1 MMEEKFVKHCSDE
14 GIEFF
19 LTDKYDMNDLKRCQE
34 KSVQMM
40 KTIVDIF
47 EKYDVSYILAHGS
60 LLGLIRHNSFIPWD
74 DDCDLFVF
82 DNDYARAIQLLRRFL
97 PEGYIVHNKRTDP
110 IYWPKWTK
118 IRDEFSDTYE
128 SLWAI
133 DRKFKFHGICVDILK
148 ARVVDRKEIK
158 QVEYT
163 KIKKRRR
170 KRTRKFNALTF
181 RKKIVRFPLYV
192 AGNIKDVFRYAKAAI
207 KGIRSKTKCVGNEGT
222 IIECE
227 FKYEDVFP
235 TKKMVFE
242 GVQVAVPKNPEGVL
256 RSMYGDFMKLPPLED
271 RKPHFDEVVFFDE
284 EI

>member
-1 MMEEKFVKHCSDE
+1 MDENLIKHCNEE
-14 GIEFF
+14 GIEFY
-19 LTDKYDMNDLKRCQE
+19 LTDKYDLNDLKRCQK

-47 EKYDVSYILAHGS
+47 EKYDISYILAHGS

-97 PEGYIVHNKRTDP
+97 PEGYIVHNKRTDS

-118 IRDEFSDTYE
+118 IRDEYSDTYE

-133 DRKFKFHGICVDILK
+133 DRRFKYHGICVDILK
-148 ARVVDRKEIK
+148 ARVVDNKEMK
-158 QVEYT
+158 QNAKK
-163 KIKKRRR
+163 KIKRRR
-170 KRTRKFNALTF
+170 SKRIKKFNALPLKNKIF
-181 RKKIVRFPLYV
+181 RLPIFL
-192 AGNIKDVFRYAKAAI
+192 AGNVKDLFRNSKVAI
-207 KGIRSKTKCVGNEGT
+207 KYIKNKTKCVGNEGT

-227 FKYEDVFP
+227 FNYDDVFP

-242 GVQVAVPKNPEGVL
+242 GVEVAVPKNPEGVL
-256 RSMYGDFMKLPPLED
+256 TSMYGSFMELPPLEE

-284 EI
+284 EV